1 MINFKPFFDDLD
13 NDTESIQMILM
24 VYLEDYND
32 CHLKLR
38 ALFDEQQWSQLF
50 ILVHSL
56 KGILEGFGEEK
67 VTAILQQVEAETRHG
82 GPAGAQHIETIC
94 SQLPLIQ
101 VQIEQELAAI
111 S

>member
-1 MINFKPFFDDLD
+1 MINFTPFFDELD

-38 ALFDEQQWSQLF
+38 KLFDEKQWSELF

-56 KGILEGFGEEK
+56 KGILDGFGERE
-67 VTAILQQVEAETRHG
+67 VTAVLEQVEQETRNSA
-82 GPAGAQHIETIC
+82 PASAQHIETIC
-94 SQLPLIQ
+94 SQLPIIQ
-101 VQIEQELAAI
+101 AQIEQELVAI